1 MDGREHAGRALILVG
16 LGVAV
21 GVALRDP
28 ELPTFLTERPSY
40 GVVELRFDEVDEN
53 GAASGGTLISDGRLE
68 NIDWDVESDL
78 ADFEL
83 RRTTSGTFLRTD
95 GAWVP
100 FEEDDEF
107 RADLDAIA
115 LLPVFDDV
123 VPAEAR
129 RFTRVVELEPDVLG
143 GRDVTRLDLVIDD
156 RRFESAERERF
167 AEWAGFMGDL
177 EQPDGARSPGVGV
190 TVWVCPDG
198 VVWRFDS
205 ESEITSSR
213 STADV
218 VRIGDED
225 FTVEP
230 PRNVAR

>member
-1 MDGREHAGRALILVG
+1 MLLGGAAVLAILVG
-16 LGVAV
+16 LGVAL

-28 ELPTFLTERPSY
+28 ELPTFPTERPSY

-53 GAASGGTLISDGRLE
+53 GAASGGTLISDGPLE

-78 ADFEL
+78 GDFEL
-83 RRTTSGTFLRTD
+83 RRTTSGTFVRTD
-95 GAWVP
+95 GAWVA
-100 FEEDDEF
+100 FEEDAEF

-123 VPAEAR
+123 VPAEVR
-129 RFTRVVELEPDVLG
+129 RFTRVVELEPDVRR
-143 GRDVTRLDLVIDD
+143 GRDVTRLDLIIDD

-167 AEWAGFMGDL
+167 AEWAGFMGEL

-190 TVWVCPDG
+190 TVWVGPDG

-205 ESEITSSR
+205 ESEISSSR

-218 VRIGDED
+218 VRIDDED
-225 FTVEP
+225 VTVEP
-230 PRNVAR
+230 PPNVAP